1 MLRDLWAY
9 RQLIVQLAKRE
20 VVGRY
25 RGSMLGIAWS
35 FVNPLLLLTVYTF
48 FFSVVFGAR
57 WGGSQLESRGEFSIM
72 LFSGLIVHG
81 LLSECLNRAPGMI
94 LANAN
99 YVKKVVF
106 PLQILPWAA
115 MGSALVH
122 LAISV
127 LILLAAQ
134 LLFMAS
140 IPWTVLL
147 FPIVLLPLVAG
158 SMGVTWFLAATGV
171 FVRDISQ
178 MTNML
183 STILLFLSPVFY
195 PVSRLPEQ
203 YRLWLML
210 NPLTFIIEES
220 RKVLV
225 HGELPNWEGWLIA
238 MLIGSLFAWLGY
250 WWFQRARRAFAD
262 VI

>member
-1 MLRDLWAY
+1 
-9 RQLIVQLAKRE
+9 
-20 VVGRY
+20 
-25 RGSMLGIAWS
+25 MLGIAWS
-35 FVNPLLLLTVYTF
+35 FVNPLLLLGVYTF
-48 FFSVVFGAR
+48 FFSVIFGAR
-57 WGGSQLESRGEFSIM
+57 WGGGAGGSGGSRAEFSIM

-81 LLSECLNRAPGMI
+81 LLSECLTRAPGMI

-122 LAISV
+122 VAISIIV
-127 LILLAAQ
+127 LLVAQ
-134 LLFMAS
+134 LVFMRS
-140 IPWTVLL
+140 LPWTIVL
-147 FPIVLLPLVAG
+147 FPVVLLPLVVG

-171 FVRDISQ
+171 FIRDIVQ
-178 MTNML
+178 MTGMV

-203 YRLWLML
+203 YRFWLML
-210 NPLTFIIEES
+210 NPLTFVIEES

-225 HGELPNWEGWLIA
+225 HGELPNWQGWLLA
-238 MLIGSLFAWLGY
+238 MAIGSFFAWAGY

-262 VI
+262 VV